1 MDENQP
7 SYYSQFIARAI
18 AMVFC
23 VDNAKASAGH
33 VSTQNSNTVRISS
46 SIAYAEHVL

>member
-7 SYYSQFIARAI
+7 NYYSQLVARAI

-33 VSTQNSNTVRISS
+33 VSTQNSSTARISS
-46 SIAYAEHVL
+46 SIAYTEHVL